1 MLSNINEQTE
11 ETQHA
16 VISVS
21 ECAKLLKISR
31 GSAYKACL
39 SGEIVHIKI
48 GRRVLISRQV
58 IEKLLSG
65 GNSNNSV

>member
-1 MLSNINEQTE
+1 MPSNTNEQTV

-16 VISVS
+16 ALSVR
-21 ECAKLLKISR
+21 ECANLLNISR

-48 GRRVLISRQV
+48 GRRILIPRQA

-65 GNSNNSV
+65 GKDNNSL

>member
-1 MLSNINEQTE
+1 MPSNTNETE

-16 VISVS
+16 VLSVS
-21 ECAKLLKISR
+21 ECANLLKISR
-31 GSAYKACL
+31 GSAYKACF

-48 GRRVLISRQV
+48 GRRILIPRQA

-65 GNSNNSV
+65 GNNNNSL

>member
-1 MLSNINEQTE
+1 MTTNTNEQTE

-16 VISVS
+16 VLNVS
-21 ECAKLLKISR
+21 GCAKLLNISR

-39 SGEIVHIKI
+39 SGEITHIKI
-48 GRRVLISRQV
+48 GRRILIPRQV

-65 GNSNNSV
+65 GNNIS